1 MEQEHVEA
9 STAEPSDSL
18 RALAE
23 EVMRLHRALGRF
35 AMRNAQTSL
44 SVLGTLQMLASYG
57 EMRVADIAAKVGL
70 TQSAISRQVSE
81 MIKLGLVERRIDDV
95 DGRAVLIS
103 ITAIGQAR
111 LAAEA
116 ANRAGQLCQ
125 MVTDWD
131 GPQVD
136 HVLDAVRLLA
146 DTLEPRSET

>member
-1 MEQEHVEA
+1 MEHF
-9 STAEPSDSL
+9 EPTPTV

-81 MIKLGLVERRIDDV
+81 MIRLGLVERRIDDA

-111 LAAEA
+111 LASESE
-116 ANRAGQLCQ
+116 NRAEQLCE
-125 MVTDWD
+125 MVTDWE

-146 DTLEPRSET
+146 DTLEPRSER

>member
-1 MEQEHVEA
+1 VEHF
-9 STAEPSDSL
+9 EPTPTV

-81 MIKLGLVERRIDDV
+81 MIRLGLVERRIDDA

-111 LAAEA
+111 LASESE
-116 ANRAGQLCQ
+116 NRAEQLCE
-125 MVTDWD
+125 MVTDWE

-146 DTLEPRSET
+146 DTLEPRSER